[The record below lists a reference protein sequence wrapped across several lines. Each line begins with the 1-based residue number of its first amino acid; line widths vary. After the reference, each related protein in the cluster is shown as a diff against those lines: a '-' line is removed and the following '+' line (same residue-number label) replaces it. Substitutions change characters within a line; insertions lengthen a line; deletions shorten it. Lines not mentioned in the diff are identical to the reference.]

1 MLHAVVLV
9 FRFDW
14 FFKSRTPP
22 ELQRRADTLIR
33 LIEKELEDENVS
45 RFCWGGEMCQC
56 LTWGRGWCPPT
67 SQWVFCLVLL
77 DGGAKVAALLVVAL
91 RSVCLLHA

>member
-1 MLHAVVLV
+1 MLTVCLAVCLTVCV
-9 FRFDW
+9 AVSNRFDW

-45 RFCWGGEMCQC
+45 EGG
-56 LTWGRGWCPPT
+56 GRSG
-67 SQWVFCLVLL
+67 
-77 DGGAKVAALLVVAL
+77 L
-91 RSVCLLHA
+91 RGCMRPGFRNWRVGL

>member
-1 MLHAVVLV
+1 VCVHVCLVLAC
-9 FRFDW
+9 RFDW

-45 RFCWGGEMCQC
+45 RTATSAAAAVYAMLYPVFICPGCGVLW
-56 LTWGRGWCPPT
+56 WC
-67 SQWVFCLVLL
+67 
-77 DGGAKVAALLVVAL
+77 AALLTVQG
-91 RSVCLLHA
+91 S

>member
-1 MLHAVVLV
+1 MSL

-45 RFCWGGEMCQC
+45 RVGGVGWECWFLAGKESVHIVCVRDGDCLACCQGSKVKNGC
-56 LTWGRGWCPPT
+56 AQKC
-67 SQWVFCLVLL
+67 
-77 DGGAKVAALLVVAL
+77 GAH
-91 RSVCLLHA
+91 SF